1 MFLLWKLILQKI
13 NLKNLIFIILGIL
26 FVGLIISFTDYS
38 CGLQHMLIVDDISS
52 YEKSLDPEFCE
63 IIVEKIDLFNDSC
76 DPQIEI
82 LDCG

>member
-13 NLKNLIFIILGIL
+13 NLKNLIFILIGIL
-26 FVGLIISFTDYS
+26 FIGLIISFTNYS
-38 CGLQHMLIVDDISS
+38 CGLHHMLIVDDISS

-63 IIVEKIDLFNDSC
+63 IIVEKIDLFNDNC
-76 DPQIEI
+76 EPQIEI